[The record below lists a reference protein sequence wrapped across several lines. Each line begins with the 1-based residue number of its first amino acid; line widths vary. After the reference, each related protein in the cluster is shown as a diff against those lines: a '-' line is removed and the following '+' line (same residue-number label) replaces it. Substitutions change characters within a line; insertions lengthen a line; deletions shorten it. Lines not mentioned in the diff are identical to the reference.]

1 MHIYLQLFLT
11 FLKIGAVT
19 FGGGYAMIP
28 LVKEA
33 VLQNGWLTEEM
44 FLNFIAVAE
53 STPGPIAIN
62 MATFIGST
70 QGGLIGS
77 IIATFGVV
85 LPSFLIILFIVAIM
99 NSLIKYKGVQA
110 VLRGIRPVALG
121 LICATGL
128 TMVLSVLFGIENLT
142 SSITVEFRGII
153 VFAIVAVI
161 YLAYYF
167 KKKKFIS
174 PILLIVISAGLGMI
188 LYSV

>member
-1 MHIYLQLFLT
+1 MNIYLKLFLT

-28 LVKEA
+28 LVKDA
-33 VLQNGWLTEEM
+33 VLQNGWLSEEM

-70 QGGLIGS
+70 QGGLLGS

-128 TMVLSVLFGIENLT
+128 TMTLSVLFGIENLT
-142 SSITVEFRGII
+142 SSISIELKGIV
-153 VFAIVAVI
+153 VFLVVAVI

-174 PILLIVISAGLGMI
+174 PILLILISAGLGMI

>member
-1 MHIYLQLFLT
+1 MSIYLKLFST

-28 LVKEA
+28 MVKEA
-33 VLQNGWLTEEM
+33 VIQNAWLTEEM

-70 QGGLIGS
+70 QAGLLGS
-77 IIATFGVV
+77 IVATIGVV

-99 NSLIKYKGVQA
+99 NSLIKFKGVQA

-128 TMVLSVLFGIENLT
+128 TMTLSVLFGIESIAST
-142 SSITVEFRGII
+142 ITVEFKSII
-153 VFAIVAVI
+153 IFAIVGFV
-161 YLAYYF
+161 YLLYYF

-188 LYSV
+188 LYSI

>member
-1 MHIYLQLFLT
+1 MSIYLKLFST

-28 LVKEA
+28 MVKEA
-33 VLQNGWLTEEM
+33 VIQNARLTEEM

-70 QGGLIGS
+70 QAGLLGS
-77 IIATFGVV
+77 IVATIGVV

-99 NSLIKYKGVQA
+99 NSLIKFKGVQA

-128 TMVLSVLFGIENLT
+128 TMTLSVLFGIESIAST
-142 SSITVEFRGII
+142 ITVEFKSII
-153 VFAIVAVI
+153 IFAIVGFV
-161 YLAYYF
+161 YLLYYF

-188 LYSV
+188 LYSI